1 MDKDA
6 NLDRPPAFD
15 NSPNLGKLTD
25 LVLDSWPQHQDYISL
40 RFNDRDDKSFEMSE
54 QIAGLVL
61 ELAGSRISEF
71 CADYKWMCDNFM
83 REEINFR
90 STGKYRLS
98 TFQDAYDQIYSKPE
112 YMSRYINGILLS
124 LALWRNQAVAMQY
137 YIQKFLGGADGGD
150 HLEVGPGH
158 GMLLHFAEKYGDF
171 RSLTGWDVSE
181 SSFAATQNALS
192 VWGTGSAATLKI
204 QNILEPV
211 SGDQKFDSVVIS
223 EVLEHLDHPDVAL
236 RNLASCMRPGGR
248 IFVNVPVNSPAP
260 DHIFLWSTPEQV
272 VELVASCGF
281 DISDSALASV
291 TGHTVDSARKRK
303 LTLNVLITG
312 IRN

>member
-6 NLDRPPAFD
+6 HLDRPPTFD
-15 NSPNLGKLTD
+15 NFPNLRKLTGS
-25 LVLDSWPQHQDYISL
+25 VLENWPQHQDYISL
-40 RFNDRDDKSFEMSE
+40 RFNDSDDESFHMSE
-54 QIAGLVL
+54 QMAGLVL
-61 ELAGSRISEF
+61 ALAGSRVSDF
-71 CADYKWMCDNFM
+71 CDDYKWMCDNFM

-98 TFQDAYDQIYSKPE
+98 TFQDAYDQVYSKPE

-124 LALWRNQAVAMQY
+124 QVLWRNQAVAMLY
-137 YIQKFLGGADGGD
+137 YIQNFLGGADGGD

-158 GMLLHFAEKYGDF
+158 GMLLHFAEKCGKF

-181 SSFAATQNALS
+181 SSFKATQHALS
-192 VWGTGSAATLKI
+192 VWGTGSATTLKI
-204 QNILEPV
+204 QNIMEPV
-211 SGDQKFDSVVIS
+211 DRDQKFDSVVIS

-236 RNLASCMRPGGR
+236 LNLANCMRPGGR

-260 DHIFLWSTPEQV
+260 DHIFLWSTPEKV

-281 DISDSALASV
+281 EISDSALAPV

-303 LTLNVLITG
+303 LTLNALITG